1 VSKHCSRERAKEVR
15 RSSAPHR
22 GKSTAMGK
30 GKKEGASASQ
40 LGKGAGIL

>member
-1 VSKHCSRERAKEVR
+1 VR